1 LRTSRETDR
10 RSYPMQQPTEDSA
23 EERGLPGNF
32 DIKDLPFAIPEL
44 AGQLVVNLSNDAGD
58 GVCDAT
64 CTLRDAI
71 NGANG
76 NPEFVNSIS
85 FAASVSHIIL
95 NNEIVIGSLS
105 DLRINGPGADLLTI
119 DGGPGTNRI
128 FSSTAKLTIRNLKLT
143 GGNGTGVDTSGHGGA
158 IRVGF
163 SEVSSLTLDRVSVTG
178 NSAIGGGGINVSNS
192 PLHITNSSISGN
204 SAESCG
210 GLELNRSDRFGIS
223 NTTISGNNATVGP
236 GGGLCGL
243 LSSIGALR
251 NVTITANTA
260 ATFAGGIWLNVGIT
274 QASVSLG
281 NSIVANN
288 DAVTVGDEIFCNGV
302 TLTSAGNNLIGAS
315 SGDAADTGDPI
326 TYQASDI
333 LDTPPLLGPLQNN
346 GGPTSTHTLLA
357 GSPAIDAGSSANAVD
372 PWGGFPPLTT
382 DQRGD
387 IFSRRRDGNGDTISA
402 VDIGSVELQNTFIWV
417 GSISNNW
424 NTGSN
429 WDRGTVPNIN
439 DNATVTGSV
448 DPVVTQ
454 SFQFVGGIKLLN
466 GRKIHI
472 GSNLFG
478 IYGILDLANGGIA
491 DNQNQASINNP
502 FPDAIIGAG
511 PSHFIEG
518 PGILYR
524 TVLAGNTYLFPVG
537 LGGVYCPVQFAN
549 IVAPEPGQFVVPG
562 ISVTPHSGG
571 YPATAGLPENRLQR
585 WWTLSKQFVD
595 QTDITFTY
603 DQNDLVGD
611 EARYKVFRIEN
622 GQAVALPTLIDT
634 VNNTA
639 TVTGVTQF
647 SDWTLAELTPT
658 AASVSISGRL
668 TTSAGRA
675 IAKASVTLVDFH
687 GNTRFAYTNSLGYFH
702 FDDVQAGQSFV
713 LSVNAKRHVF
723 LVPSRLIN
731 PLDNMTGVDF
741 TASP

>member
-1 LRTSRETDR
+1 
-10 RSYPMQQPTEDSA
+10 M
-23 EERGLPGNF
+23 
-32 DIKDLPFAIPEL
+32 
-44 AGQLVVNLSNDAGD
+44 
-58 GVCDAT
+58 
-64 CTLRDAI
+64 
-71 NGANG
+71 
-76 NPEFVNSIS
+76 
-85 FAASVSHIIL
+85 
-95 NNEIVIGSLS
+95 
-105 DLRINGPGADLLTI
+105 
-119 DGGPGTNRI
+119 
-128 FSSTAKLTIRNLKLT
+128 
-143 GGNGTGVDTSGHGGA
+143 
-158 IRVGF
+158 
-163 SEVSSLTLDRVSVTG
+163 
-178 NSAIGGGGINVSNS
+178 
-192 PLHITNSSISGN
+192 
-204 SAESCG
+204 
-210 GLELNRSDRFGIS
+210 
-223 NTTISGNNATVGP
+223 
-236 GGGLCGL
+236 
-243 LSSIGALR
+243 
-251 NVTITANTA
+251 TITTNTA
-260 ATFAGGIWLNVGIT
+260 ARFAGGIRLDSPIAVD
-274 QASVSLG
+274 AYLSLG

-288 DAVTVGDEIFCNGV
+288 DAATSGDEIVFSGLDRV
-302 TLTSAGNNLIGAS
+302 ISVGNNLIGAS
-315 SGDAADTGDPI
+315 SGDAADTGEPI
-326 TYQASDI
+326 TYQATDI
-333 LDTPPLLGPLQNN
+333 RDTPPLLGPLQNN